1 MAQIIKTDGYII
13 ESEPKNGSDYQLEEL
28 QAIVSGFIEVVPI
41 GEKHLMV
48 VNEEGKLKG
57 LGINHVATAI
67 FNKSYRGYDVV
78 VGDVLLCEV
87 GQIK

>member
-13 ESEPKNGSDYQLEEL
+13 ESEPKNGIDYQLEEL
-28 QAIVSGFIEVVPI
+28 QAIVSGYIEVVPI
-41 GEKHLMV
+41 GEKNLMV

-57 LGINHVATAI
+57 LGINHVATTI
-67 FNKSYRGYDVV
+67 FNKYTRGNDVI